1 MGVIKQGILG
11 GFQNKVGAVIG
22 SNWKGIATMRSRP
35 ISVANPRTGK
45 QVAVRSEF
53 STLVKMASALNATL
67 IRPYWSRFAQ
77 KKTGANAFISANYGK
92 LAGNITQIPDRLILS
107 QGKLDGLADLSVI
120 FADGDFV
127 LRWNEEILGVYGATN
142 DKVSVFALLGTFD
155 EAGKN
160 SVEYKYLGE
169 ETRGNAGFTVDP
181 GEFAPE
187 ISEAVGVRF
196 VVCVSRL
203 DGTMVSNSQAVHDG
217 M

>member
-45 QVAVRSEF
+45 QVAVRSVF
-53 STLVKMASALNATL
+53 TTLVKMASALNATL

-92 LAGNITQIPDRLILS
+92 MAGNIGQIPDHMILS
-107 QGKLDGLADLSVI
+107 QGKLDGLAEFVCG
-120 FADGDFV
+120 FAGADYQLVWD
-127 LRWNEEILGVYGATN
+127 EATLGVYGATT
-142 DKVSVFALLGTFD
+142 DKVSIFALLGTSD
-155 EAGKN
+155 EAGRN
-160 SVEYKYLGE
+160 SVQYKYLGE
-169 ETRGNAGFTVDP
+169 TTRGAGSFIVDP
-181 GEFAPE
+181 GELAPE
-187 ISEAVGVRF
+187 ITEVVGTRF
-196 VVCVSRL
+196 VACVSRL
-203 DGTMVSNSQAVHDG
+203 DGTMVSNSQAVHEG

>member
-92 LAGNITQIPDRLILS
+92 LTGNITQIPDRMILS
-107 QGKLDGLADLSVI
+107 QGKLDGLADFAVGFAVADYQLVWDESV
-120 FADGDFV
+120 
-127 LRWNEEILGVYGATN
+127 LGVYGAAT
-142 DKVSVFALLGTFD
+142 DKVSIFALLGTSD
-155 EAGKN
+155 EAGRN

-169 ETRGNAGFTVDP
+169 TTRSTGAFTIDP
-181 GEFAPE
+181 GELAPE
-187 ISEAVGVRF
+187 ISEVVGTRF
-196 VVCVSRL
+196 VACVSRV
-203 DGTMVSNSQAVHDG
+203 DGTMVSNSQAVHNG

>member
-53 STLVKMASALNATL
+53 TILVKMASALNATL

-92 LAGNITQIPDRLILS
+92 MTGNVTNIPDRMILS
-107 QGKLDGLADLSVI
+107 QGKLDGLAELDV
-120 FADGDFV
+120 DFGVKDYV
-127 LRWNEEILGVYGATN
+127 LTWTPGTLGVYGAAT
-142 DKVSVFALLGTFD
+142 DKVSVFALLGVEN
-155 EAGKN
+155 EAGRN
-160 SVEYKYLGE
+160 AVEYKYLGE
-169 ETRGNAGFTVDP
+169 TTRSAGTFKVDP
-181 GEFAPE
+181 ADTLPE
-187 ISEAVGVRF
+187 ISEVADLRF
-196 VVCVSRL
+196 IACVSRV
-203 DGTMVSNSQAVHDG
+203 DGTMVSNSQAVHYG
-217 M
+217 A

>member
-45 QVAVRSEF
+45 QVAVRSDF

-77 KKTGANAFISANYGK
+77 KQTGANAFIRANYGK
-92 LAGNITQIPDRLILS
+92 LAGTVNGIEKRLILS
-107 QGKLDGLADLSVI
+107 QGKLDGLAEYAVGLSG
-120 FADGDFV
+120 ADFQ
-127 LRWNEEILGVYGATN
+127 LTWNKTVLGVYGAAT
-142 DKVSVFALLGTFD
+142 DKVSIFALRGISN
-155 EAGKN
+155 EAGRN
-160 SVEYKYLGE
+160 SVEYKYCGE
-169 ETRGNAGFTVDP
+169 TTRNAGSFTVDP
-181 GEFAPE
+181 NDLAPE
-187 ISEAVGVRF
+187 IEDASEVYFA
-196 VVCVSRL
+196 VCVSRL